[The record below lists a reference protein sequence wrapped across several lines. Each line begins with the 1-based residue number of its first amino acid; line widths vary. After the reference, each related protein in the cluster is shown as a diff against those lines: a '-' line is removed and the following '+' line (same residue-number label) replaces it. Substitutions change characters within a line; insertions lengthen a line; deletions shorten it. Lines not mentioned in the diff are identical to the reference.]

1 MNELF
6 GHYTSTIYSKEA
18 QQTTM
23 LMMGFFRFFLLRSTL
38 QWYSQVI
45 LVLIHSRASPE
56 ILCSDK
62 KKTQPQQQKKILAK
76 SKFRLIHSD

>member
-23 LMMGFFRFFLLRSTL
+23 LMMFFPVFLLRSTL

-45 LVLIHSRASPE
+45 LVLIHSRASLE

-62 KKTQPQQQKKILAK
+62 KKTQPQQQQKILAK